1 MSSGRG
7 ESRSTASLPGSCDRT
22 RRRNGSGSRTARKGN
37 ARSSI
42 GLPSSAWE
50 RRPTSRTA
58 CCSLPRSTRAGSADR
73 SCRSTVANDRRL
85 LDARTVV
92 DAADARGADALVDHP
107 RRGSRMTRVQS
118 SGLAQAEARVEA
130 HSASLKKELG
140 VRDLALTQILFIVGL
155 TWIGVAGKLGP
166 PHVVFWVLAL
176 VLFYLPSAAVVIYL
190 NRLMPLEG
198 GLYQWA
204 KLGFNQT
211 VGFLLAWNLWL
222 YVIVF
227 TSEIGLQCATY
238 LSYAI
243 GPQAAWMTS
252 SNWFVALASG
262 VILSLM
268 VVTSTLG
275 LSVGKWVHNTSGVF
289 MITVFSAIVLLP
301 VIGLVTGTLAEYHP
315 FRTHFPEPSLYNL
328 NILGKMGFGALGG
341 FEYMA
346 ILAGETNSPSRSVAR
361 SVFIAA
367 PVIALM
373 FVLGTST
380 VVAYVPNANID
391 LIGPIAQ
398 VLRVGYGPFGM
409 AAPIVTVAILMTL
422 AMRVGQASV
431 AFTAVTRLPMVAG
444 WDRMLPPWFSRLH
457 PVRKTPV
464 NSIVVVGAASFG
476 IASLSLIGV
485 GQAEAFQLVFN
496 ASGIF
501 YALAYVVMFAIPLFG
516 LRGIT
521 PRPPV
526 WLRLA
531 SLSGLLMTVLY
542 IVLSVFP
549 IIKVESVSTFALKI
563 TLTIVAMNLVGIAI
577 LFSARRRS
585 LQAAA
590 AAPAMSD

>member
-1 MSSGRG
+1 VVDDALGQDEEVQGEDSVVISGQND
-7 ESRSTASLPGSCDRT
+7 SMPKA
-22 RRRNGSGSRTARKGN
+22 A
-37 ARSSI
+37 
-42 GLPSSAWE
+42 
-50 RRPTSRTA
+50 
-58 CCSLPRSTRAGSADR
+58 AGSA
-73 SCRSTVANDRRL
+73 
-85 LDARTVV
+85 
-92 DAADARGADALVDHP
+92 AAL
-107 RRGSRMTRVQS
+107 SR
-118 SGLAQAEARVEA
+118 AEARVEM
-130 HSASLKKELG
+130 HSATLKKELG

-155 TWIGVAGKLGP
+155 TWIGVAGKLGSS
-166 PHVVFWVLAL
+166 HVVFWLLAL

-243 GPQAAWMTS
+243 GPRAAWMTS
-252 SNWFVALASG
+252 SNWFVALSSA
-262 VILSLM
+262 VLLSLM
-268 VVTSTLG
+268 VITSTIG
-275 LSVGKWVHNTSGVF
+275 LSVGKWVHNTGGVF
-289 MITVFSAIVLLP
+289 MITVFGAVVLLP
-301 VIGLVTGTLAEYHP
+301 VIGLLTGTLPEYHP
-315 FRTHFPEPSLYNL
+315 LRTHTPELSLYNL

-346 ILAGETNSPSRSVAR
+346 ILAGETKAPARSVTR

-373 FVLGTST
+373 FVLGTSA
-380 VVAYVPNANID
+380 VVAYVPTDAID
-391 LIGPIAQ
+391 LIGPVAQ
-398 VLRVGYGPFGM
+398 VLRIGYGPFGI
-409 AAPIVTVAILMTL
+409 AAPIVTIAILMTL

-444 WDRMLPPWFSRLH
+444 WDDMLPAWFSRLH
-457 PVRKTPV
+457 ATYRTPV
-464 NSIVVVGAASFG
+464 NSIVLVGAASFG

-501 YALAYVVMFAIPLFG
+501 YALTYVVMFSIPLFG
-516 LRGIT
+516 LRAVA
-521 PRPPV
+521 PRPPM
-526 WLRLA
+526 WLQLA

-549 IIKVESVSTFALKI
+549 IIQVESVFTFAAKI
-563 TLTIVAMNLVGIAI
+563 TMTIVAMNLVGIGI
-577 LFSARRRS
+577 LFSAGWRS
-585 LQAAA
+585 AKSAA
-590 AAPAMSD
+590 S